1 MKFWMII
8 SDITAGKRNPETWER
23 PMKSFLWHEETYC
36 HNVFPQIELLFLK
49 KRTIDIFEE
58 T

>member
-1 MKFWMII
+1 MII